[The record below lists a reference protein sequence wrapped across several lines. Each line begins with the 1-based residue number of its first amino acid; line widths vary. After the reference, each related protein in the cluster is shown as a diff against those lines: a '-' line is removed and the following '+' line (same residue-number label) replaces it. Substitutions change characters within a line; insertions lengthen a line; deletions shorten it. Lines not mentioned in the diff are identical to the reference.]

1 MELAALLLFLN
12 MSTSHY
18 SSPQYATQ
26 ARRTDGAD
34 TITPAWL
41 KNPDLP
47 ENVRRTTRRNAACWL
62 FVGVALLLADGA
74 ALAHFA
80 DSTVEAV
87 ILALLCMPTGLFV
100 IAAGL
105 EARR

>member
-1 MELAALLLFLN
+1 MTEPKMK

-18 SSPQYATQ
+18 ASTNYAK
-26 ARRTDGAD
+26 RSDGAD
-34 TITPAWL
+34 TIQPAWL

-47 ENVRRTTRRNAACWL
+47 ENVRRTTRRDAACWL